1 MRSGNHQQPPGTRSL
16 SHSSHSSPNW
26 PGQNTT
32 QNPRL
37 KARLFSCTNHRPLS
51 NPPPHSITPQ
61 PALHAAFRSR
71 PQWIRFRLFSVFRG
85 QSSAGKMNLPSPKPQ
100 TQPMPLPTHS
110 TAKNKTP
117 HPPPITTQSGI
128 ISVLSASHQR
138 LKNPRHSLRTLAL
151 HPLLHQSFFAP
162 FLRLIAAIPPAHKKP
177 RLPHGKRGP

>member
-32 QNPRL
+32 QNPRP
-37 KARLFSCTNHRPLS
+37 KARSFPAPAIAPSQPH
-51 NPPPHSITPQ
+51 PPHSITPK

-71 PQWIRFRLFSVFRG
+71 PQWVRFRVFSVFRG
-85 QSSAGKMNLPSPKPQ
+85 QQ
-100 TQPMPLPTHS
+100 TQPMPLPIHS

-117 HPPPITTQSGI
+117 YPPPITTQSGI
-128 ISVLSASHQR
+128 ISVIISVTSAVKKSAPFTENTR
-138 LKNPRHSLRTLAL
+138 
-151 HPLLHQSFFAP
+151 PLLHQSFFAP